1 MKLKLTNVRLSFP
14 DLFELAQYDAK
25 SARRWSA
32 IFLVDAK
39 SAQRKEVDKVI
50 AEVAAQKWGA
60 KAPAYLKAIL
70 ADPKG
75 CCWQDGELKPY
86 AGYEGMMA
94 LTAYRYEQD
103 GPPLVLDK
111 NKSPLTQKDGRPYA
125 GCYVNA
131 TVDIWPQENANGRG
145 MRAQVLGVQ
154 FVDDGGAFGASKP
167 PEVDDFDDLSEGSD
181 ATDLA

>member
-14 DLFELAQYDAK
+14 DIFEAK
-25 SARRWSA
+25 PYEAGDTPRYSAT
-32 IFLVDAK
+32 FLVDAK
-39 SAQRKEVDKVI
+39 SALRKEVDKVI
-50 AEVAAQKWGA
+50 AEVATQKWGA

-75 CCWQDGELKPY
+75 CCWQDGELKTY

-94 LTAYRYEQD
+94 LTAHRYEND
-103 GPPLVLDK
+103 GAPLVLDT
-111 NKSPLTQKDGRPYA
+111 NKSPLTAKDGRPYA

-131 TVDIWPQENANGRG
+131 SVDIWPQQNTKGKG
-145 MRAQVLGVQ
+145 IRAQLLGVQ
-154 FVDDGGAFGASKP
+154 FVKDGEAFGASKP